1 MGNFLGYET
10 LSTSG
15 KKGYSM
21 ILETTLDAQGNLESA
36 KIIPVL
42 MNSQGIP
49 YIDNNFK
56 TVGLLRYL
64 IKQDFP
70 NTPIEINQQGQI
82 IVKTG
87 E

>member
-1 MGNFLGYET
+1 
-10 LSTSG
+10 
-15 KKGYSM
+15 M